1 MLLWPQQYKDKH
13 VLIWEHQKKMEEKSK
28 YNSVSLVLHKLSILQ
43 ITVTEEPAKTHGQR
57 KQHPPEKATQVPS
70 LFETLH
76 GTEEPLQPTI
86 YSAQYTGHSTRDESW
101 PTCPP
106 NHQQLPHKP
115 SSVLFL
121 WGTWTGTWG
130 PWTPSASAGLPG
142 ILSALSSPH
151 KPKQST
157 PTTPGAHKHAGEQ
170 PQIHLTKAASWICLC
185 WSEGR

>member
-13 VLIWEHQKKMEEKSK
+13 VLIWENKKKK
-28 YNSVSLVLHKLSILQ
+28 RKKKVNSVSLVLHKVSYTSDNSHRRTSQ
-43 ITVTEEPAKTHGQR
+43 DPWAE
-57 KQHPPEKATQVPS
+57 EKAPS
-70 LFETLH
+70 WESHTGPCPSRDAPWH
-76 GTEEPLQPTI
+76 KEPLQPTI
-86 YSAQYTGHSTRDESW
+86 YSARYTRRSTRDESW

-115 SSVLFL
+115 SSVHSL
-121 WGTWTGTWG
+121 WSTCTGTWG

-151 KPKQST
+151 KPKQPT

-170 PQIHLTKAASWICLC
+170 PQIHLIKAASWICLC